1 MVDMNKLVVAFK
13 DTKNKVVFN
22 TLLLEMFNELGGAEA
37 NAVDTITAEL
47 VKAGI
52 VCKRASVIGK
62 LGVMGVKT
70 IVKPKKKAPKKDPNE
85 PTKKE
90 LVSSLVEAF
99 GCSVNDI
106 DTVNNM
112 RKGQIQFMLTE
123 VLNLNESIDNLQE
136 SE

>member
-1 MVDMNKLVVAFK
+1 MNKLVVAFK

-22 TLLLEMFNELGGAEA
+22 TLLLEMFNELGGAEE
-37 NAVDTITAEL
+37 NAVEEIMQEL

-52 VCKRASVIGK
+52 ACKRASVIGK

-112 RKGQIQFMLTE
+112 RKGQIEFMLNE
-123 VLNLNESIDNLQE
+123 VLSLNDAIDTLHKAE
-136 SE
+136 